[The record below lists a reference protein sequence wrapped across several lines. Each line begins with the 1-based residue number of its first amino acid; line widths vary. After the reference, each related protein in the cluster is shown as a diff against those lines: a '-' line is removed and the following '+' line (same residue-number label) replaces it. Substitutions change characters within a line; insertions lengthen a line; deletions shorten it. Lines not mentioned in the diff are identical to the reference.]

1 MRVGLWKTA
10 ASHSPS
16 RYLKKVPFRS
26 RPMTAKRLFEL
37 VEWNVNPE
45 AATWADHVML
55 AVSRR

>member
-1 MRVGLWKTA
+1 
-10 ASHSPS
+10 
-16 RYLKKVPFRS
+16 
-26 RPMTAKRLFEL
+26 MTAKRLFEL